1 MDDPYAEE
9 AIRVAKSI
17 LDGSTPIFLG
27 CRKLSRPLFKLY
39 VRDDEPFSRIAH
51 VADKLEEYPTAET
64 RHLWNPEV
72 VAKKDAEL
80 AAWLPQVR
88 DGVLE
93 ACREIVRRFSEGG

>member
-1 MDDPYAEE
+1 
-9 AIRVAKSI
+9 
-17 LDGSTPIFLG
+17 
-27 CRKLSRPLFKLY
+27 
-39 VRDDEPFSRIAH
+39 
-51 VADKLEEYPTAET
+51 LEEYPTAET